1 MEPGAERKA
10 LMPQIS
16 LLLSLQPTA
25 RHASVAKEAILM
37 KMFIL
42 LDIGGVF
49 QASACASL
57 YPIKPPRGKMHN
69 KKCIFCKKRFG
80 AGQVLALFRLEF
92 AEECLRPGR
101 VACEGSEELI
111 RRPGV
116 PLGEDGF
123 PVGVRGGGIE
133 QALVGI
139 A

>member
-1 MEPGAERKA
+1 
-10 LMPQIS
+10 MPQIS

-25 RHASVAKEAILM
+25 RHASVAKVAILM

-42 LDIGGVF
+42 SDIGGVF
-49 QASACASL
+49 QAGTCASL
-57 YPIKPPRGKMHN
+57 YPIKPPKGQMYN
-69 KKCIFCKKRFG
+69 KNGFFAKRLG
-80 AGQVLALFRLEF
+80 AGQVLALFFLEF